1 MTAMWVSGI
10 EPPRSR
16 ETSLLGAQTFLRCV
30 GAIARWELLLRLP
43 SLRIFSVTKSPPV
56 TQPPPLADG
65 F

>member
-43 SLRIFSVTKSPPV
+43 SLRIFSCDQISSCDSATTV
-56 TQPPPLADG
+56 G
-65 F
+65 